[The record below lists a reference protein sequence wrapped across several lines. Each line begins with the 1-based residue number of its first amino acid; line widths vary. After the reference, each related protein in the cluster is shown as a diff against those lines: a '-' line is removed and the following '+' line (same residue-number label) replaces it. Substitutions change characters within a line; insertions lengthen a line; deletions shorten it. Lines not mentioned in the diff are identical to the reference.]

1 MAANRIRY
9 GILLSAYVATDDW
22 QQPVPTRSYRRIQS
36 FPQFDTTLFCH
47 RGQRFLRPIQSN
59 PATGSIS
66 SLRLEDR
73 TSGYCANLAIT
84 IRSTN
89 PSLAGRGATDILMD
103 ERAEFVERRG
113 SPSLTPR

>member
-1 MAANRIRY
+1 MASYFPHTLQRTGNSQCQPALTAEYNHFRNSIQRY
-9 GILLSAYVATDDW
+9 SAIGDNV
-22 QQPVPTRSYRRIQS
+22 
-36 FPQFDTTLFCH
+36 
-47 RGQRFLRPIQSN
+47 FLRPIQSN

-89 PSLAGRGATDILMD
+89 PALAGRGATDNLMD
-103 ERAEFVERRG
+103 ERAEFVERCG